1 MNVCTLAEQSAL
13 TLVDIVELKWMLAG
27 EGLHVHVEK
36 LQSDPC
42 YARECLLAAHPG
54 LAKVQ
59 AKKAQAERRDDQ
71 LAAPDRRLAGQQG
84 AGGVLDAAA
93 HRAPPVA
100 ALAAADALATGI
112 SAL

>member
-42 YARECLLAAHPG
+42 YARECLLAA
-54 LAKVQ
+54 
-59 AKKAQAERRDDQ
+59 ERSENATVRQ
-71 LAAPDRRLAGQQG
+71 VASKLRARL
-84 AGGVLDAAA
+84 DK
-93 HRAPPVA
+93 PS
-100 ALAAADALATGI
+100 AD
-112 SAL
+112 